1 VSDKKDFKQ
10 DFKPYPDG
18 GNLHAV
24 PSKTNPLGKDYF
36 GEIAINLKDMTN
48 VRTEDGLT
56 IFKLAGWKKI
66 SKTSGKT
73 YLSLTVDRWIPPVE
87 QAPAPA
93 PSQNKSGF
101 DDMDD
106 DIPF

>member
-1 VSDKKDFKQ
+1 VSDNT
-10 DFKPYPDG
+10 FKPRSDS

-24 PSKTNPLGKDYF
+24 QSKTNPLGKDYF

-48 VRTEDGLT
+48 VRTEDGMT
-56 IFKLAGWKKI
+56 IIKLSGWKKV
-66 SKTSGKT
+66 SKNGKT
-73 YLSLTVDRWIPPVE
+73 YLSLAVDRYIPKPKE
-87 QAPAPA
+87 APA

-106 DIPF
+106 DVPF

>member
-1 VSDKKDFKQ
+1 MSDNGVFKNI
-10 DFKPYPDG
+10 PDK

-24 PSKTNPLGKDYF
+24 QTKTNPLGKDYF

-48 VRTEDGLT
+48 VRTEDGMT
-56 IFKLAGWKKI
+56 IFKLSGWKNV

-73 YLSLTVDRWIPPVE
+73 YLALVVDRWIPPVQ

-93 PSQNKSGF
+93 PQNDF
-101 DDMDD
+101 PDD

>member
-1 VSDKKDFKQ
+1 MSDNT
-10 DFKPYPDG
+10 FKPRPDS

-24 PSKTNPLGKDYF
+24 QSKTNPLGKDYF

-56 IFKLAGWKKI
+56 IIRLSGWKKV
-66 SKTSGKT
+66 SKSGKT
-73 YLSLTVDRWIPPVE
+73 YLSLAVDRYIPKPKE
-87 QAPAPA
+87 APAPA
-93 PSQNKSGF
+93 PQNDF
-101 DDMDD
+101 PNDD

>member
-1 VSDKKDFKQ
+1 MSDNT
-10 DFKPYPDG
+10 FKPRPDS

-24 PSKTNPLGKDYF
+24 GSKTNPLGKDYF

-56 IFKLAGWKKI
+56 ILKLSGWKKV
-66 SKTSGKT
+66 SKNGKT
-73 YLSLTVDRWIPPVE
+73 YLSLAVDRYIPKPKE
-87 QAPAPA
+87 TPAPA

-101 DDMDD
+101 DDLDD

>member
-1 VSDKKDFKQ
+1 MSDNT
-10 DFKPYPDG
+10 FKPRADS

-24 PSKTNPLGKDYF
+24 QSKTNPLGKDYF

-56 IFKLAGWKKI
+56 IIRLSGWKKV
-66 SKTSGKT
+66 SKNGKT
-73 YLSLTVDRWIPPVE
+73 YLSLAVDRYIPKTKQE
-87 QAPAPA
+87 APARPV
-93 PSQNKSGF
+93 PQNDF
-101 DDMDD
+101 PDD

>member
-1 VSDKKDFKQ
+1 MSDNTAFKKL
-10 DFKPYPDG
+10 PDK

-24 PSKTNPLGKDYF
+24 VTKTNPLGKDYF

-48 VRTEDGLT
+48 IRVEDGMT
-56 IFKLAGWKKI
+56 IIKLSGWKNV
-66 SKTSGKT
+66 SKASGKT
-73 YLSLTVDRWIPPVE
+73 YLALVVDRWMPPA
-87 QAPAPA
+87 QSAPAPA

-106 DIPF
+106 DVPF

>member
-1 VSDKKDFKQ
+1 MSDNGV
-10 DFKPYPDG
+10 FKPRPDS

-24 PSKTNPLGKDYF
+24 QSKTNPLGKDYF

-48 VRTEDGLT
+48 VRTEDGMT
-56 IFKLAGWKKI
+56 IIKLSGWKNV

-73 YLSLTVDRWIPPVE
+73 YLALVVDRWIPPVQ

-93 PSQNKSGF
+93 PAPQNDF
-101 DDMDD
+101 PNDD

>member
-1 VSDKKDFKQ
+1 VSDNT
-10 DFKPYPDG
+10 FKPRPDS

-24 PSKTNPLGKDYF
+24 QSKTNPLGKDYF

-56 IFKLAGWKKI
+56 IIKISGWKRVGKE
-66 SKTSGKT
+66 SGKT
-73 YLSLTVDRWIPPVE
+73 YLSLAVDRWIPPE
-87 QAPAPA
+87 QQAPASKAKP
-93 PSQNKSGF
+93 Q
-101 DDMDD
+101 DDLPDD

>member
-1 VSDKKDFKQ
+1 MDNKK

-18 GNLHAV
+18 GQLNAV
-24 PSKTNPLGKDYF
+24 GSKTNPLGKDYF

-56 IFKLAGWKKI
+56 IFKIGGWKKV

-73 YLSLTVDRWIPPVE
+73 YLSLAVDRWVPE
-87 QAPAPA
+87 QQQAPAPK
-93 PSQNKSGF
+93 QNKASF
-101 DDMDD
+101 DDADD
-106 DIPF
+106 VPF

>member
-1 VSDKKDFKQ
+1 MSDNGVFKNI
-10 DFKPYPDG
+10 PDK

-24 PSKTNPLGKDYF
+24 QTKTNPLGKDY
-36 GEIAINLKDMTN
+36 LS
-48 VRTEDGLT
+48 
-56 IFKLAGWKKI
+56 GWKNV

-73 YLSLTVDRWIPPVE
+73 YLALVVDRWIPPVQ

-93 PSQNKSGF
+93 PKNDF
-101 DDMDD
+101 TDD

>member
-1 VSDKKDFKQ
+1 MSDNGVFKKI
-10 DFKPYPDG
+10 PDKG
-18 GNLHAV
+18 ALHAV

-36 GEIAINLKDMTN
+36 GELAINLKDMTN
-48 VRTEDGLT
+48 IRTEDGMT
-56 IFKLAGWKKI
+56 IIKLSGWKNV

-73 YLSLTVDRWIPPVE
+73 YLALVVDRWIPPVQ

-93 PSQNKSGF
+93 PQSDFPN
-101 DDMDD
+101 DD

>member
-1 VSDKKDFKQ
+1 MSDNTFKKL
-10 DFKPYPDG
+10 PDK

-24 PSKTNPLGKDYF
+24 QSKTNPLGKDYF
-36 GEIAINLKDMTN
+36 GEIAINLKDLTGF
-48 VRTEDGLT
+48 RTEDGLT
-56 IFKLAGWKKI
+56 IIKLSGWKNV

-73 YLSLTVDRWIPPVE
+73 YLALVVDRWVPPA
-87 QAPAPA
+87 QQAPA

-106 DIPF
+106 EIPF

>member
-1 VSDKKDFKQ
+1 MIDAGTFKNLPDK
-10 DFKPYPDG
+10 

-24 PSKTNPLGKDYF
+24 VTKTNPLGKDYF

-48 VRTEDGLT
+48 IRTEDGMT
-56 IFKLAGWKKI
+56 IIKISGWKNV

-73 YLSLTVDRWIPPVE
+73 YLALVVDRWIPPA
-87 QAPAPA
+87 QSAPA